1 MAQLNF
7 DARDVDPQS
16 NFDPI
21 PAGWYKAMITESELK
36 QTRNGQGNYLQLTL
50 QVLDGQHAGRHL
62 WERLNLMNPSTA
74 AVEIAQKS
82 LSAICHA
89 IGVLTP
95 RDSSELH
102 NKALQ
107 VKVKVKAA
115 EGDFEA
121 RNEISGYKA
130 LDGKPVVAN
139 PAGGRADGAQ
149 PAQPA
154 QASAASDTP
163 PWAK

>member
-62 WERLNLMNPSTA
+62 WDRLNLMNQ
-74 AVEIAQKS
+74 I
-82 LSAICHA
+82 
-89 IGVLTP
+89 
-95 RDSSELH
+95 
-102 NKALQ
+102 
-107 VKVKVKAA
+107 
-115 EGDFEA
+115 
-121 RNEISGYKA
+121 
-130 LDGKPVVAN
+130 
-139 PAGGRADGAQ
+139 GRAHV
-149 PAQPA
+149 
-154 QASAASDTP
+154 
-163 PWAK
+163 

>member
-62 WERLNLMNPSTA
+62 WERLNLMNPSTV
-74 AVEIAQKS
+74 AVEIAQKT

-89 IGVLTP
+89 VGVLTP
-95 RDSSELH
+95 RDSAELH

-130 LDGKPVVAN
+130 LDGKQTVAQ
-139 PAGGRADGAQ
+139 PAGGRANGAQ
-149 PAQPA
+149 PAPA
-154 QASAASDTP
+154 AAASDTP